1 MLLWSHLLINGGCS
15 PRYHPLCFLPS
26 SYYYQLQVK
35 GKSPAIYYRK
45 RLKVVCYG
53 QTCEFWRAGKT
64 ILSNTQKRWEA
75 QRQNSLLVCFLS
87 CISAPLSCSF
97 LSEFICFLSNE
108 VIILSFSYGFFAAV
122 QIEKCRWTRLYFSKK
137 RQGGVGGQAEGAFSR
152 MKYERAP
159 VENSGQ
165 LQNNTDPYVL
175 EMNKC
180 CFNWRETSHCL
191 ALCC

>member
-1 MLLWSHLLINGGCS
+1 MLLWSHLLINGGCC

-26 SYYYQLQVK
+26 SYYYQLQLK

-64 ILSNTQKRWEA
+64 ILNNTQKRWEA

-87 CISAPLSCSF
+87 CISAPLPCSL

-108 VIILSFSYGFFAAV
+108 VIILFGSSVIFIWF
-122 QIEKCRWTRLYFSKK
+122 
-137 RQGGVGGQAEGAFSR
+137 
-152 MKYERAP
+152 
-159 VENSGQ
+159 
-165 LQNNTDPYVL
+165 
-175 EMNKC
+175 
-180 CFNWRETSHCL
+180 
-191 ALCC
+191 LCCRPNRKMQVDQITFFQEKARGCGWAGRGCILTHEVWESTCGKLRSVAKQHGSIRAWDE